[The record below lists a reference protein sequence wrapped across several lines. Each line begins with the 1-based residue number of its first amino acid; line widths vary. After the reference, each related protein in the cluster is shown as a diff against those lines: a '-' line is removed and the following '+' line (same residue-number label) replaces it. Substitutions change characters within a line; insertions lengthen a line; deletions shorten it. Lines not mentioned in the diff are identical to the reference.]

1 MKVIAISIIAV
12 LVISTLILIKYK
24 PAYEVFI
31 AGESKGFVT
40 EKELLDSEI
49 NDFINETVG
58 NVAFV
63 EVKDMPEYEYTLLK
77 RSQKTSDAEIL
88 KSIKDDASI
97 TYKTYAIT
105 VGGEKKAEV
114 STEEEANKIIEN
126 VKSSLKSGVT
136 MDFGINAEY
145 SSELACNSSEEAL
158 ASLNK
163 IKTQKEEEYDL
174 AQKKAAEE
182 AARKAAA
189 SYSGSYT
196 PTVVLA
202 SAGSI
207 GDLQLKAP
215 VSGMISSRFGD
226 RSGVRRST
234 HTGTDIAAPM
244 GTAVT
249 AAAEGTVAS
258 AGWNGSYG
266 NCIIINHVNGVQTWY
281 AHLSKI
287 NVSVGQQVNTS
298 TVIGNVGSTGNSTGP
313 HLHLEVRING
323 TPVNPQN
330 YLYK

>member
-1 MKVIAISIIAV
+1 
-12 LVISTLILIKYK
+12 
-24 PAYEVFI
+24 
-31 AGESKGFVT
+31 
-40 EKELLDSEI
+40 
-49 NDFINETVG
+49 
-58 NVAFV
+58 
-63 EVKDMPEYEYTLLK
+63 
-77 RSQKTSDAEIL
+77 
-88 KSIKDDASI
+88 
-97 TYKTYAIT
+97 
-105 VGGEKKAEV
+105 
-114 STEEEANKIIEN
+114 
-126 VKSSLKSGVT
+126 
-136 MDFGINAEY
+136 
-145 SSELACNSSEEAL
+145 
-158 ASLNK
+158 
-163 IKTQKEEEYDL
+163 
-174 AQKKAAEE
+174 
-182 AARKAAA
+182 
-189 SYSGSYT
+189 
-196 PTVVLA
+196 
-202 SAGSI
+202 
-207 GDLQLKAP
+207 
-215 VSGMISSRFGD
+215 MISSRFGD